1 MTFTKLCSVSTLVFY
16 IIAPNAWLVL
26 LIAFNIPLHLNS
38 NLLIRKIQP
47 VASSRE
53 EISTLTRGR
62 EGGYFSGILARTASL
77 ILDMDKVPVI
87 ALVSLSSP
95 SRLAVL
101 QSPQTKI
108 WKKVNM
114 RKDHKLNDHPR
125 A

>member
-1 MTFTKLCSVSTLVFY
+1 M
-16 IIAPNAWLVL
+16 VL
-26 LIAFNIPLHLNS
+26 
-38 NLLIRKIQP
+38 
-47 VASSRE
+47 
-53 EISTLTRGR
+53 
-62 EGGYFSGILARTASL
+62 RTASL
-77 ILDMDKVPVI
+77 ILDMDKAPVI
-87 ALVSLSSP
+87 ALVSLSSLSSP